1 MPIISFFRTLFI
13 VGIMA
18 AAPALSA
25 APTWA
30 GPKECQFI
38 APAEWQ
44 DSRVIWDGA
53 CAEGKAN
60 GQGVL
65 RGYRQGASTRIFFG
79 RMKQGEL
86 NLGVIEA
93 EDGFIAG
100 EFVDGVALPNPER
113 NTAIQAFE
121 LASAAAK
128 ELGLRLKKRKNAS
141 SAAYYLHK
149 SKELEQVMD

>member
-1 MPIISFFRTLFI
+1 MPIISSFRTLFI

-25 APTWA
+25 APIWT
-30 GPKECQFI
+30 GRQDCQVI
-38 APAEWQ
+38 VPPEWQ

-53 CAEGKAN
+53 CAGGKAH

-65 RGYRQGASTRIFFG
+65 RGYRQGASTRLFFG

-86 NLGVIEA
+86 DLGVIVE
-93 EDGFIAG
+93 EGSYMVG
-100 EFVDGVALPNPER
+100 EFVDGEVLPNPER
-113 NTAIQAFE
+113 NTALKAFR

-128 ELGLRLKKRKNAS
+128 ELGLRLKKSKNAS
-141 SAAYYLHK
+141 SAAYYLQK
-149 SKELEQVMD
+149 SKQLEEALD